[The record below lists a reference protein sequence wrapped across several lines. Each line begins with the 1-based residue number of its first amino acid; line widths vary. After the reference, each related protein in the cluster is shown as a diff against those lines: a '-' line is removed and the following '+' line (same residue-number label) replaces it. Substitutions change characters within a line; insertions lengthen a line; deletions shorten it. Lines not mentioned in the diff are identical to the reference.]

1 MIDSGSRPKSRN
13 LRSLMPVLAFLKPY
27 GWRMFFAGLALVFTS
42 AVTLSLGQ
50 GVRLLIDEG
59 LVQGSK
65 EQLTL
70 TLMFFTG
77 LVFLMSLGTF
87 TRFYLVSWIG
97 ERVSTDLRVAVFRH
111 LIRLHPA
118 FFETNLSGEIQAR
131 ITADTTVL
139 QTVIGSSLSIAL
151 RNGLMLIG
159 GIGWL
164 FWINPK
170 LTATV
175 LAVVPVVV
183 VPIII
188 FGRRVRRLSRS
199 SQDRVATVGAFVGEA
214 LQNIKIVQGFNHQA
228 EDVRQFNGHAENAF
242 RTGIQRIRQRA
253 VLIAI
258 VILLVLG
265 SIGSM
270 LWVGGMDVL
279 EGRISPGELAA
290 FVFYAVIVGSAVGF
304 ISEVYGDLQ
313 RAAGA
318 TERLLELLD
327 AKALIRDPHRP
338 KRLPGKIQGAV
349 SIQNLGFSYPS
360 RPEQKALDGI
370 QLEVESGMTMALVG
384 PSGAGKSTLLDLLL
398 RFYDPQQGSICFEG
412 IDLRDLSLEDLRR
425 HIALVPQQP
434 VLFSASVEE
443 NLRYGKPE
451 ASGDEIRNAVEKA
464 FATEFIEGLPQ
475 KYDSFLG
482 EQGVRL
488 SGGQRQRIAIA
499 RALLKDPA
507 LLLLD
512 EATSA
517 LDAESE
523 RMVQQ
528 ALDDLMRNRTSIVI
542 AHRLSTVIDADQI
555 AVLDQGR
562 LVALGTH
569 RELMDSS
576 ELYSQLA
583 RLQFREPQTPET
595 HLQAVP
601 A

>member
-1 MIDSGSRPKSRN
+1 MIDSGSRPKSKN

-27 GWRMFFAGLALVFTS
+27 GVDGFTS

-175 LAVVPVVV
+175 LTVIPVVV

-327 AKALIRDPHRP
+327 AKALIQDPHRP
-338 KRLPGKIQGAV
+338 KRLPEKIQGAV

-528 ALDDLMRNRTSIVI
+528 ALDDLMCNRTSIVI

-555 AVLDQGR
+555 VVLDQGR

-569 RELMDSS
+569 RELMDSC

-583 RLQFREPQTPET
+583 RLQFREPQAPET

>member
-1 MIDSGSRPKSRN
+1 MIDIGSRPKSRN
-13 LRSLMPVLAFLKPY
+13 LRSLLPVLAFLKPY
-27 GWRMFFAGLALVFTS
+27 GLRIFFACLALVFTS

-50 GVRLLIDEG
+50 GVSMLIDEG
-59 LVQGSK
+59 LVEGSIK
-65 EQLTL
+65 KLSW
-70 TLMFFTG
+70 TLMFFTV
-77 LVFLMSLGTF
+77 LVVLMSIGTF

-97 ERVSTDLRVAVFRH
+97 ERVSTDLRVAVFEH

-131 ITADTTVL
+131 ITTDTTVL
-139 QTVIGSSLSIAL
+139 QSVIGSSLSIAL
-151 RNGLMLIG
+151 RNGLMLLG

-188 FGRRVRRLSRS
+188 FGRRVRRLSRT
-199 SQDRVATVGAFVGEA
+199 SQDRVATVGAYVGEA
-214 LQNIKIVQGFNHQA
+214 LQNIKVVQGFNHEV
-228 EDVRQFNGHAENAF
+228 EDARQFTGHAEDAF
-242 RTGIQRIRQRA
+242 LTGIQRIRQRA
-253 VLIAI
+253 MLIAV

-265 SIGSM
+265 SIGAM

-290 FVFYAVIVGSAVGF
+290 FVFYSVIVGSAVGF

-327 AKALIRDPHRP
+327 AKALIRDPEIP
-338 KRLPGKIQGAV
+338 TILPQKVRGAV
-349 SIQNLGFSYPS
+349 SVQNLGFYYPS
-360 RPEQKALDGI
+360 RPDQPALDGI
-370 QLEVESGMTMALVG
+370 NLEVEAGLTLALVG
-384 PSGAGKSTLLDLLL
+384 PSGAGKSTLLDLML
-398 RFYDPQQGSICFEG
+398 RFYDPQHGSIRFEG
-412 IDLRDLSLEDLRR
+412 IELRELALEDLRR
-425 HIALVPQQP
+425 QIALVPQQP

-443 NLRYGKPE
+443 NLRYGKPT
-451 ASGDEIRNAVEKA
+451 ASMEEIRKA
-464 FATEFIEGLPQ
+464 AEMAHASEFIKNLP
-475 KYDSFLG
+475 KGYDSFLG

-499 RALLKDPA
+499 RALLKDPT

-523 RMVQQ
+523 RVVQN
-528 ALDDLMRNRTSIVI
+528 ALDDLMRNRTSVVI
-542 AHRLSTVIDADQI
+542 AHRLSTVIDADLI
-555 AVLDQGR
+555 AVLERGR
-562 LVALGTH
+562 LVELGTH
-569 RELMDSS
+569 RELMGSS
-576 ELYSQLA
+576 ELYAQLA
-583 RLQFREPQTPET
+583 HLQFREPEASKQT
-595 HLQAVP
+595 LKAVP

>member
-1 MIDSGSRPKSRN
+1 
-13 LRSLMPVLAFLKPY
+13 MPVLAFLRPY
-27 GWRMFFAGLALVFTS
+27 GGRMFFAGLALVFTS
-42 AVTLSLGQ
+42 TGTLSLGQ
-50 GVRLLIDEG
+50 GGRLLIDEG
-59 LVQGSK
+59 RVQGSK

-111 LIRLHPA
+111 LVRLHPA
-118 FFETNLSGEIQAR
+118 FFETNLSGELQAR

-290 FVFYAVIVGSAVGF
+290 FVFSAVIVGSAVGF

-327 AKALIRDPHRP
+327 AKALIQAPHRP

-451 ASGDEIRNAVEKA
+451 ASRDEIRNAVEKA

-475 KYDSFLG
+475 KYESFLG

-569 RELMDSS
+569 RELMDSC

-583 RLQFREPQTPET
+583 RLQFREPQAPET

>member
-1 MIDSGSRPKSRN
+1 
-13 LRSLMPVLAFLKPY
+13 
-27 GWRMFFAGLALVFTS
+27 
-42 AVTLSLGQ
+42 
-50 GVRLLIDEG
+50 
-59 LVQGSK
+59 
-65 EQLTL
+65 
-70 TLMFFTG
+70 
-77 LVFLMSLGTF
+77 
-87 TRFYLVSWIG
+87 
-97 ERVSTDLRVAVFRH
+97 
-111 LIRLHPA
+111 
-118 FFETNLSGEIQAR
+118 
-131 ITADTTVL
+131 
-139 QTVIGSSLSIAL
+139 
-151 RNGLMLIG
+151 
-159 GIGWL
+159 
-164 FWINPK
+164 
-170 LTATV
+170 
-175 LAVVPVVV
+175 
-183 VPIII
+183 
-188 FGRRVRRLSRS
+188 
-199 SQDRVATVGAFVGEA
+199 
-214 LQNIKIVQGFNHQA
+214 
-228 EDVRQFNGHAENAF
+228 
-242 RTGIQRIRQRA
+242 
-253 VLIAI
+253 
-258 VILLVLG
+258 
-265 SIGSM
+265 
-270 LWVGGMDVL
+270 
-279 EGRISPGELAA
+279 
-290 FVFYAVIVGSAVGF
+290 
-304 ISEVYGDLQ
+304 
-313 RAAGA
+313 
-318 TERLLELLD
+318 
-327 AKALIRDPHRP
+327 
-338 KRLPGKIQGAV
+338 
-349 SIQNLGFSYPS
+349 
-360 RPEQKALDGI
+360 
-370 QLEVESGMTMALVG
+370 MTMALVG

-451 ASGDEIRNAVEKA
+451 ASRDEIRNAVEKA

-583 RLQFREPQTPET
+583 RLQLREPQAPET

>member
-1 MIDSGSRPKSRN
+1 
-13 LRSLMPVLAFLKPY
+13 
-27 GWRMFFAGLALVFTS
+27 
-42 AVTLSLGQ
+42 
-50 GVRLLIDEG
+50 
-59 LVQGSK
+59 
-65 EQLTL
+65 
-70 TLMFFTG
+70 
-77 LVFLMSLGTF
+77 
-87 TRFYLVSWIG
+87 
-97 ERVSTDLRVAVFRH
+97 
-111 LIRLHPA
+111 
-118 FFETNLSGEIQAR
+118 
-131 ITADTTVL
+131 
-139 QTVIGSSLSIAL
+139 
-151 RNGLMLIG
+151 MLIG

-327 AKALIRDPHRP
+327 AKALIQDPQRP

-569 RELMDSS
+569 RELMDSC

-583 RLQFREPQTPET
+583 RLQFREPQAPET

>member
-1 MIDSGSRPKSRN
+1 
-13 LRSLMPVLAFLKPY
+13 
-27 GWRMFFAGLALVFTS
+27 MFFAGLALVFTS

-151 RNGLMLIG
+151 GNGLMLIG

-175 LAVVPVVV
+175 LAVVPLVV

-327 AKALIRDPHRP
+327 AKALIQDPHRP
-338 KRLPGKIQGAV
+338 KLLPGTV
-349 SIQNLGFSYPS
+349 SY
-360 RPEQKALDGI
+360 
-370 QLEVESGMTMALVG
+370 
-384 PSGAGKSTLLDLLL
+384 
-398 RFYDPQQGSICFEG
+398 
-412 IDLRDLSLEDLRR
+412 
-425 HIALVPQQP
+425 
-434 VLFSASVEE
+434 
-443 NLRYGKPE
+443 
-451 ASGDEIRNAVEKA
+451 
-464 FATEFIEGLPQ
+464 
-475 KYDSFLG
+475 
-482 EQGVRL
+482 
-488 SGGQRQRIAIA
+488 
-499 RALLKDPA
+499 
-507 LLLLD
+507 
-512 EATSA
+512 
-517 LDAESE
+517 
-523 RMVQQ
+523 
-528 ALDDLMRNRTSIVI
+528 
-542 AHRLSTVIDADQI
+542 
-555 AVLDQGR
+555 
-562 LVALGTH
+562 
-569 RELMDSS
+569 
-576 ELYSQLA
+576 
-583 RLQFREPQTPET
+583 T
-595 HLQAVP
+595 HLTLPTNREV
-601 A
+601 

>member
-1 MIDSGSRPKSRN
+1 MIDSGSRSKSKN

-70 TLMFFTG
+70 MLMFFTG

-175 LAVVPVVV
+175 LAVVPLVV

-199 SQDRVATVGAFVGEA
+199 SQDRVAAVGAFVGEA

-228 EDVRQFNGHAENAF
+228 EDVRQFNGHAENVF

-327 AKALIRDPHRP
+327 AKALIQDPHRP
-338 KRLPGKIQGAV
+338 KRLPEKIQGAV

-464 FATEFIEGLPQ
+464 FASEFIEGLPQ
-475 KYDSFLG
+475 KYESFLG

-488 SGGQRQRIAIA
+488 SGGQRQRVAIA

-523 RMVQQ
+523 WMVQQ

-555 AVLDQGR
+555 AVLDQGK
-562 LVALGTH
+562 LVAFGTH
-569 RELMDSS
+569 RELMDSC
-576 ELYSQLA
+576 ELYSKLA
-583 RLQFREPQTPET
+583 RLQFREPQAPET

>member
-1 MIDSGSRPKSRN
+1 
-13 LRSLMPVLAFLKPY
+13 
-27 GWRMFFAGLALVFTS
+27 
-42 AVTLSLGQ
+42 
-50 GVRLLIDEG
+50 
-59 LVQGSK
+59 GSK
-65 EQLTL
+65 EQLPL

-327 AKALIRDPHRP
+327 AKALIQDPHRP
-338 KRLPGKIQGAV
+338 KRLPKKIQGAV

-412 IDLRDLSLEDLRR
+412 IDLRDLSLEELRR

-569 RELMDSS
+569 RELMDSC

-583 RLQFREPQTPET
+583 RLQFREPQAPET